1 MTLQVKNC
9 QEHEMLALLNQSR
22 WCSLFLPPKFHT
34 VSFPSLTHL
43 IKVLFLYLLA
53 GVAKAAGF
61 VSWSQ
66 NVQLV
71 DHNVVSVNA
80 ILCQFLNQALSLV
93 QWQKL
98 GNAHTHKGCLVL
110 EAERIGQYRHTV
122 KQRKQKQKNYKS
134 WLLNLDNGNSFLNTD
149 QKWRNYNQGRTML
162 EHRTSEE
169 EEITSHSYIIIMV
182 CNTYMTE

>member
-1 MTLQVKNC
+1 MNSVWAALELRCSKIKTLQMKNC
-9 QEHEMLALLNQSR
+9 KEHEMFALLNQSR

-43 IKVLFLYLLA
+43 IKVLLLYLLA

-66 NVQLV
+66 NVQLI

-80 ILCQFLNQALSLV
+80 ILCQLLNQALSLV
-93 QWQKL
+93 QRQKL

-110 EAERIGQYRHTV
+110 EVERTGQYRHTV
-122 KQRKQKQKNYKS
+122 KQRKQNNNKTINH
-134 WLLNLDNGNSFLNTD
+134 DFLTL
-149 QKWRNYNQGRTML
+149 RMETA
-162 EHRTSEE
+162 S
-169 EEITSHSYIIIMV
+169 
-182 CNTYMTE
+182 